1 MARLS
6 FRRKSDPNASSNDE
20 FDGVDIPNALTAL
33 SQDLQNEI
41 DLQHLCATLATGLQ
55 NRLDVEHA
63 AVFVKRDSLFE
74 VLAYKGDIWEQPPIV
89 DADDDLITSI
99 KSSGFPLRPDTVQQ
113 LSPGGLFMSSREAKR
128 IIPLQVSGQLLGF
141 AAIGRKKLPR
151 RYTDGE
157 LHAMSDFGAQTGK
170 MLKLAMLAQQKQ
182 TSELRRQMD
191 VVERRI
197 ARGLQQHY
205 LPTAMPPIIDWDY
218 TGIAGNPG
226 GAPTAF
232 YDFFQLDAHTLH
244 IVIGTVMTPDFNNL
258 VIAPA
263 IRALVR
269 AFAPLGSVGGAISQV
284 GAVTNSLYPENVEI
298 SLMYGRLYLAS
309 GEFDYVSAGPHNPLL
324 FINGHDQVIP
334 GPTSGDVIGP
344 KLAVYKSYNLVL
356 KQGYTLVL
364 HVDSSTPTDKSEE
377 YVSNQS
383 LIEHTFRSSDHKTA
397 GTLATEI
404 MRSFGGGEQAP
415 FDNDVALVV
424 LRRL

>member
-6 FRRKSDPNASSNDE
+6 FRRKSDQNTPSNDE
-20 FDGVDIPNALTAL
+20 FEGVDIPNALNAL
-33 SQDLQNEI
+33 TQELQNEI
-41 DLQHLCATLATGLQ
+41 DLQHLCSTLAKGLQ
-55 NRLDVEHA
+55 QRLDVEHA
-63 AVFVKRDSLFE
+63 AVFIKRDSLFE
-74 VLAYKGDIWEQPPIV
+74 ALAYKGEVWDQPPII

-99 KSSGFPLRPDTVQQ
+99 KSSGFPLRPDSVQQ

-128 IIPLQVSGQLLGF
+128 IIALHVSGQLLGF

-157 LHAMSDFGAQTGK
+157 LHAMSDFGEHVGK
-170 MLKLAMLAQQKQ
+170 MVKLAMLAQQKQ

-191 VVERRI
+191 VVESRI
-197 ARGLQQHY
+197 ARGLQRHY

-218 TGIAGNPG
+218 TGMAANPG
-226 GAPTAF
+226 GASTAF

-244 IVIGTVMTPDFNNL
+244 IVVGTVMTPDFNNL

-263 IRALVR
+263 VRALVR

-284 GAVTNSLYPENVEI
+284 GAVTNSLYPENVNI
-298 SLMYGRLYLAS
+298 SLLYGRLYLAS

-324 FINGHDQVIP
+324 FIKGNDQVIP

-344 KLAVYKSYNLVL
+344 QLSVYKSYNLVL

-364 HVDSSTPTDKSEE
+364 HVDSSTPIDKAAEH
-377 YVSNQS
+377 VANQS
-383 LIEHTFRSSDHKTA
+383 LIEHTYRSSNHKTA